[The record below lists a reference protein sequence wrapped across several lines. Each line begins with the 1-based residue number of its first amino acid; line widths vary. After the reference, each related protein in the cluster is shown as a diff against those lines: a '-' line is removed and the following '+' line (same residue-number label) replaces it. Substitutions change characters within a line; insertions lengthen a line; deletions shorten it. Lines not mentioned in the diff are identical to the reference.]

1 MTAPPTLSSAATI
14 CPLPRVT
21 IQFCTQCKW
30 LLRAAYYAQ
39 ELLSTFSTALG
50 EVALQPS
57 TGGTF
62 IVSITHAP
70 AAPAQQHHDTAPGEP
85 EPKAELESGSSSS
98 AAPAVMTKVLWD
110 RRTDGGFP
118 ETKELKRRVRDVV
131 EPHRNL
137 GHVDRDHAPPAGKR
151 DVVAADDDA
160 AKKNQEE
167 KSGGGEATAGEENKE
182 CEDCK

>member
-1 MTAPPTLSSAATI
+1 MATTQAPAAD

-62 IVSITHAP
+62 VVSITHALP
-70 AAPAQQHHDTAPGEP
+70 SD
-85 EPKAELESGSSSS
+85 SS
-98 AAPAVMTKVLWD
+98 ALTTNVLWD

-131 EPHRNL
+131 EPQRDL
-137 GHVDRDHAPPAGKR
+137 GHVDRDHGKP
-151 DVVAADDDA
+151 DEKKDEKKAEEQGGPKVVA
-160 AKKNQEE
+160 ETE
-167 KSGGGEATAGEENKE
+167 KKE